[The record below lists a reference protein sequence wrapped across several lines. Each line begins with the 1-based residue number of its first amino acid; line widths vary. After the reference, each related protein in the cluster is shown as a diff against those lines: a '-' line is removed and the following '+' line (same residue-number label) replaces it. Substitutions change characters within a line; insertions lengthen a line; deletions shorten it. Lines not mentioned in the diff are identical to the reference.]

1 MQLCEPSLQAPE
13 YVRCESYSAQNM
25 MMTTKKRTQDACVVG
40 FLCKRL
46 TQKFESLIH
55 GSIYFD
61 ESAHDWHL

>member
-1 MQLCEPSLQAPE
+1 
-13 YVRCESYSAQNM
+13 M

-61 ESAHDWHL
+61 ESAHDRQL